1 LDRIEMQGG
10 ERIDASTLAQR
21 LHDLQVQSR
30 IYAAGIAKRAARISE
45 QEQLKDI
52 VEDWLCSEWAS
63 MLLGDSYGTG
73 EYSMYGAFTVDL
85 VGCTITDDRDAEP
98 VVQNIEI
105 AK

>member
-1 LDRIEMQGG
+1 
-10 ERIDASTLAQR
+10 
-21 LHDLQVQSR
+21 
-30 IYAAGIAKRAARISE
+30 
-45 QEQLKDI
+45 LKDI